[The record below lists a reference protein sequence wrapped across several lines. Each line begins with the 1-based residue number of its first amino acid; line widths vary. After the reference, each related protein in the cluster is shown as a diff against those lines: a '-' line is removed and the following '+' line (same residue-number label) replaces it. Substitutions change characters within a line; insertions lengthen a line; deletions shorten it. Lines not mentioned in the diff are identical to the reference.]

1 MNAHEQ
7 KRAIK
12 KQKKLEELFRYNPF
26 FYQFI
31 LLFHKLFSKSTTPT
45 EVNLILLALS
55 MLYLDACPSVLG
67 MYTRFI
73 KKYSVKALASLYY
86 TLNSAKSVMS
96 TEWQYLLLEIILSK
110 VEVIRSLPILII
122 FDDTLVEK
130 IGDKFELICKLYDH
144 NRKNGS
150 NYLKG
155 HCFVSLVVGIP
166 IRQNGKAKY
175 IKVPL
180 CHRMWDK
187 EAKVP
192 VIDESG
198 SSAVDESKADETA
211 ANAVGESVPN
221 TASGTEPGTA
231 EGNELGTVEGTEPGT
246 AEGNELGTVEG
257 TEPGTAE
264 GNELGTVEGTE
275 PGTAEGNEPVTTE
288 GTEPKTENETKLRI
302 AYDMAFALYNRLKD
316 RFKFCILCDSWYPKG
331 VVLKLH
337 KELGIPFVC
346 AVRIDT
352 TLYDLPGQNPPGKR
366 GPKPTRGEVLSKDLD
381 EVFEFHAIPG
391 YKFLIGSRKVIT
403 SLFGATVCTA
413 YATKPNPKDAEA
425 KETAKNQ
432 TALPAEGE
440 KADEIK
446 ADEIKTDEIKTDEIK
461 PEDSRKAKLADSKK
475 SREAGINLFIATDG
489 LDLTDFDLGMI
500 ESEEIKALVTVDPI
514 YRPFALYKYR
524 WFIEEC
530 YYELKTFWNFNK
542 YFLRHK
548 GGIENLTNLQT
559 LVYAV
564 MSVLPYISKTFAGLL
579 NMSAQERRYHVSE
592 LLRRVINFSSFV
604 DYAEAHGVSRKFIAR
619 CENYLE
625 NEIGLDIAQ

>member
-1 MNAHEQ
+1 MIFTFDVIKGGFAMNAHEQ

-264 GNELGTVEGTE
+264 GNE
-275 PGTAEGNEPVTTE
+275 PVTTE

-446 ADEIKTDEIKTDEIK
+446 ADEITTDEIKTDEIK